1 MIKRLIQFKSVDEV
15 LAEKALLEN
24 HYWYLCGPL
33 VLFALFSS
41 LVPDE
46 EKQKMARKLLS
57 LQKPTAIKF
66 CKPKFPEKVGM
77 DTVLSDLVTAESW
90 RVF

>member
-1 MIKRLIQFKSVDEV
+1 M
-15 LAEKALLEN
+15 
-24 HYWYLCGPL
+24 
-33 VLFALFSS
+33 
-41 LVPDE
+41 VPDE

-57 LQKPTAIKF
+57 LQKPTAMKF
-66 CKPKFPEKVGM
+66 CKPKFSEKVGV

>member
-1 MIKRLIQFKSVDEV
+1 MPRS
-15 LAEKALLEN
+15 LLVS
-24 HYWYLCGPL
+24 LRPL

-66 CKPKFPEKVGM
+66 CKPKFPEKVGV

>member
-1 MIKRLIQFKSVDEV
+1 MKFWLRKLCWRTT
-15 LAEKALLEN
+15 
-24 HYWYLCGPL
+24 YWYLCGPL

-66 CKPKFPEKVGM
+66 CKPKFPEKVGV